1 MPCCS
6 NKLVDMS
13 ISKRGNV
20 AKGEMSIRVYLLP
33 ELKDK
38 FKTACFLNGLNMSDV
53 TAALIE
59 EWLTKNAVD
68 LPAPQRISKALTETG
83 SADTPSTDTPTTD
96 PQPTEPQPASAS
108 RATAAKAKR
117 GKAGK
122 SAS

>member
-1 MPCCS
+1 MPYCS
-6 NKLVDMS
+6 NKLVDIS

-83 SADTPSTDTPTTD
+83 SADTPTTDTPTTD

>member
-83 SADTPSTDTPTTD
+83 SADKPTTD

>member
-6 NKLVDMS
+6 NKLMDMS

-38 FKTACFLNGLNMSDV
+38 FKTACFLKGLNMSDV

-59 EWLTKNAVD
+59 EWLAKNAVD
-68 LPAPQRISKALTETG
+68 LPTPQSISKALTDTD
-83 SADTPSTDTPTTD
+83 SADRPDN
-96 PQPTEPQPASAS
+96 PQPTEANPVSA
-108 RATAAKAKR
+108 TKAKR
-117 GKAGK
+117 GKESK
-122 SAS
+122 EAS

>member
-83 SADTPSTDTPTTD
+83 SADTPTTD
-96 PQPTEPQPASAS
+96 PQPTEPQPASAKP
-108 RATAAKAKR
+108 ATAAKAKR

>member
-68 LPAPQRISKALTETG
+68 LPASQRISKALTETG
-83 SADTPSTDTPTTD
+83 SADS
-96 PQPTEPQPASAS
+96 QPTEPEP
-108 RATAAKAKR
+108 TAAEPTAAAKPVAAKSAAAKTKG
-117 GKAGK
+117 GKGK
-122 SAS
+122 S

>member
-1 MPCCS
+1 
-6 NKLVDMS
+6 MS

-20 AKGEMSIRVYLLP
+20 AKGERSIRVYLLP

-68 LPAPQRISKALTETG
+68 LPAPQRLSKALTETG
-83 SADTPSTDTPTTD
+83 SADTPTTD

-108 RATAAKAKR
+108 PATAAKAKR

>member
-1 MPCCS
+1 
-6 NKLVDMS
+6 MS

-83 SADTPSTDTPTTD
+83 SADTPTTD
-96 PQPTEPQPASAS
+96 PQPTEPQPVSAS

>member
-38 FKTACFLNGLNMSDV
+38 FKTACFLNGLNMPDV

-83 SADTPSTDTPTTD
+83 SADRPSD
-96 PQPTEPQPASAS
+96 PQPTEPQPTEPEPTEPELTAAK
-108 RATAAKAKR
+108 ATAAKRTAAK
-117 GKAGK
+117 A
-122 SAS
+122 

>member
-1 MPCCS
+1 
-6 NKLVDMS
+6 MS

-38 FKTACFLNGLNMSDV
+38 FKTACFFNGLNMSDV

-59 EWLTKNAVD
+59 EWVAKNAVD

-83 SADTPSTDTPTTD
+83 SPVSTPD
-96 PQPTEPQPASAS
+96 PQPTESEPTAAEPTAAKQ
-108 RATAAKAKR
+108 TAAKAKGGR
-117 GKAGK
+117 GK
-122 SAS
+122 S

>member
-68 LPAPQRISKALTETG
+68 LPAPKRISKALTETG
-83 SADTPSTDTPTTD
+83 SADTPTTDTPTTD

>member
-1 MPCCS
+1 
-6 NKLVDMS
+6 MS

-83 SADTPSTDTPTTD
+83 SADRPSD
-96 PQPTEPQPASAS
+96 PQPTEPEPTEPEPTAAKATAAK
-108 RATAAKAKR
+108 RTAAKAKR
-117 GKAGK
+117 GRGK
-122 SAS
+122 S

>member
-6 NKLVDMS
+6 YKLIDMS

-38 FKTACFLNGLNMSDV
+38 FKTACFFKGLNMSDV

-59 EWLTKNAVD
+59 EWLEKNAVD
-68 LPAPQRISKALTETG
+68 LPASQRISKALTETG
-83 SADTPSTDTPTTD
+83 SADS
-96 PQPTEPQPASAS
+96 QPTEPEP
-108 RATAAKAKR
+108 TAAEPTAAAKPVAAKSAAAKTKG
-117 GKAGK
+117 GKGK
-122 SAS
+122 S

>member
-33 ELKDK
+33 GLKDK

-83 SADTPSTDTPTTD
+83 SADTPTTDTPTTD

-117 GKAGK
+117 SKAGK

>member
-13 ISKRGNV
+13 ISKRSNV

-59 EWLTKNAVD
+59 EWVAKNAVD
-68 LPAPQRISKALTETG
+68 LPASQRTSRALTETG
-83 SADTPSTDTPTTD
+83 STDRPAD
-96 PQPTEPQPASAS
+96 PQPTEPEP
-108 RATAAKAKR
+108 TAAKAKR
-117 GKAGK
+117 GKASKG
-122 SAS
+122 AS

>member
-1 MPCCS
+1 
-6 NKLVDMS
+6 MS

-83 SADTPSTDTPTTD
+83 SAD
-96 PQPTEPQPASAS
+96 PQPATEPEPTEPEPTAAKP
-108 RATAAKAKR
+108 ATAATAKR
-117 GKAGK
+117 GKASKG
-122 SAS
+122 AS

>member
-1 MPCCS
+1 
-6 NKLVDMS
+6 MS

-53 TAALIE
+53 TATLIE

-83 SADTPSTDTPTTD
+83 SAGTPTTDTPTTD